1 MTARDVR
8 AAGVV
13 ALLPLLGLLGAPST
27 APAQPRETARLDRP
41 GRGLPA
47 NVERVDSL
55 GGITEYRLR
64 SNGMNVLLVPN
75 RSVPVVTFLVVYH
88 VGSRNEWPGSTG
100 SAHLLEH
107 LLFNKSTKNFGKAN
121 GRKTFQ
127 EVLYEAGA
135 DFGSSNMTTWN
146 DRMTGYSTLPSEK
159 LDLAMRI
166 EADRLGRA
174 LLLDSE
180 RQPEMS
186 VVRNEYEIGENNP
199 YGALDKAVIGAS
211 ITAHP
216 YHWDTI
222 GYRSDIEGVSTETLR
237 EHYRRFFH
245 PDNATA
251 IVVGDFDTAE
261 ALRLFDREFGAFP
274 RSKEPIPRVITTEP
288 PQEGERRVI
297 VRRPGTFGVVQI
309 AYLRP
314 GSLHPD
320 FLPLDLL
327 QVILASGV
335 NSRLY
340 QGLVE
345 KQLASE
351 IDAWNYTLLDPY
363 PFSVQAT
370 VAPTATHAAVEAALK
385 AALAAVARDGV
396 SADEL
401 ARAKK
406 QLEVATI
413 RRRDGT
419 YELAST
425 LGEAV
430 ASANWKWF
438 VNYVDGLEKVTAED
452 VKRVA
457 ATYFQPDKAT
467 VGWYVPLSEEATAPP
482 AAPAAKS
489 AKPAKSAE
497 PTKPTKP
504 AAKSKSKR
512 AGAGGAEDRAERATF
527 ASRTVREVL
536 PNGLV
541 VQVLPNRTLPTV
553 AVHGL
558 VLSGRAHAPA
568 GQPAFPALVAKMVT
582 RGAAGKDKRVTAARL
597 DDAGAR
603 LTIFSDLQET
613 SIVGSAMA
621 RDLRLVLETLA
632 DDLLRPDFAAA
643 ELTKA
648 KEELRAE
655 ILKGDDDTRQR
666 AADRLSRLI
675 FPAGHPYAAP
685 SREAMMASIDAAT
698 VANLRAYHAERFV
711 GSGTMISIVGDV
723 NPRETIALVGSLFGR
738 MPRGAK
744 PPAAPPRTQ
753 AGSAQDVVETMPGKA
768 NTDFYIGHAS
778 GLARRDPDYEA
789 ALIANAALG
798 QSGLTSRIGKR
809 VRDTEGLS
817 YSIVS
822 RFFWTDEIDG
832 AWAVICAVAPQ
843 NAAKAIRS
851 SREVVA
857 QYVRDGITAEE
868 VETQKSFFAGNFQV
882 RLGTNAGVATQLSY
896 AEKFGFGPKY
906 LDEYPARFR
915 AVTREEVN
923 AAIRKHIHPERA
935 NLVVAGDLRDV
946 PQ

>member
-1 MTARDVR
+1 MTARDARV
-8 AAGVV
+8 AGMA
-13 ALLPLLGLLGAPST
+13 ALLPLLGLLVAPSST
-27 APAQPRETARLDRP
+27 LAQPREALRQE
-41 GRGLPA
+41 RGLPA

-75 RSVPVVTFLVVYH
+75 RSVPVITFLVVYH
-88 VGSRNEWPGSTG
+88 VGSRNEWPGATG

-121 GRKTFQ
+121 GKKTFQ

-146 DRMTGYSTLPSEK
+146 DRMTGYSTLPSDK
-159 LDLAMRI
+159 LEVAMRI

-186 VVRNEYEIGENNP
+186 VVRNEYEIGENSP
-199 YGALDKAVIGAS
+199 YGALDKAVVSAS
-211 ITAHP
+211 VTAHP

-251 IVVGDFDTAE
+251 VIVGDFGNAA
-261 ALRLFDREFGAFP
+261 ALRLFDREFGSFP
-274 RSKEPIPRVITTEP
+274 HSKEPIPRVITVEP
-288 PQEGERRVI
+288 PQEGERRVV

-320 FLPLDLL
+320 FLPLELL

-345 KQLASE
+345 KQLATDV
-351 IDAWNYTLLDPY
+351 DAWNYTFVDPY

-370 VAPTATHAAVEAALK
+370 VAPTSTHGAVEAALK
-385 AALAAVARDGV
+385 GVLAAVARDGV
-396 SADEL
+396 SAEEL

-406 QLEVATI
+406 QLEVATV

-419 YELAST
+419 YELASS

-438 VNYVDGLEKVTAED
+438 VGYVDGLQKVTAGD

-457 ATYFQPDKAT
+457 ALYFQPDKAT
-467 VGWYVPLSEEATAPP
+467 VGWYLPRQDEASAP
-482 AAPAAKS
+482 
-489 AKPAKSAE
+489 PAKSA
-497 PTKPTKP
+497 PKAASK
-504 AAKSKSKR
+504 AKSKK
-512 AGAGGAEDRAERATF
+512 AGAGGATEPTAATSF
-527 ASRTVREVL
+527 GARTVREEL
-536 PNGLV
+536 SNGLV
-541 VQVLPNRTLPTV
+541 VQVLANHTLPTV
-553 AVHGL
+553 AVQGIA
-558 VLSGRAHAPA
+558 LSGRIHAPA
-568 GQPAFPALVAKMVT
+568 GQPALPALVAKMLT
-582 RGAAGKDKRVTAARL
+582 RGAAGHDKRETAARL

-603 LTIFSDLQET
+603 LGIFPDLQET
-613 SIVGSAMA
+613 SLVGSGMA

-632 DDLLRPDFAAA
+632 DDLLRPDFASEEVA
-643 ELTKA
+643 KA

-655 ILKGDDDTRQR
+655 VLKGDDDTRQR
-666 AADRLSRLI
+666 AADRLSRI
-675 FPAGHPYAAP
+675 IYPPGHPYAAP
-685 SREAMMASIDAAT
+685 TREAMLASVDAAT
-698 VANLRAYHAERFV
+698 VASLRAYHGQRFV
-711 GSGTMISIVGDV
+711 GSGTVISIVGDV
-723 NPRETIALVGSLFGR
+723 DPRETISLVASLFGH
-738 MPRGAK
+738 MPRGQK
-744 PPAAPPRTQ
+744 PAPAPARTEVGNPRE
-753 AGSAQDVVETMPGKA
+753 VVETLPGKA

-778 GLARRDPDYEA
+778 GLSRRDPDFEA

-817 YSIVS
+817 YNIVS
-822 RFFWTDEIDG
+822 RFYWTDEIDG

-843 NAAKAIRS
+843 NAAKAIAS
-851 SREVVA
+851 SRDVVA
-857 QYVRDGITAEE
+857 HYVRDGITPEE

-882 RLGTNAGVATQLSY
+882 RLGTNAGVATQLTY
-896 AEKFGFGPKY
+896 AEKYGFGPSY
-906 LDEYPARFR
+906 LDDYPARFR
-915 AVTREEVN
+915 AVTRDEVN
-923 AAIRKHIHPERA
+923 AAIRKHIHPDRA
-935 NLVVAGDLRDV
+935 TLVVAGDLKEV
-946 PQ
+946 PK

>member
-1 MTARDVR
+1 MTSRHGRVAG
-8 AAGVV
+8 AA
-13 ALLPLLGLLGAPST
+13 ALLPLLGLLLAPLQVS
-27 APAQPRETARLDRP
+27 AQPRESSRPARS
-41 GRGLPA
+41 LPA

-55 GGITEYRLR
+55 GGITEFRLR
-64 SNGMNVLLVPN
+64 SNGMNVLLAPN

-88 VGSRNEWPGSTG
+88 VGSRNEWPGATG

-121 GRKTFQ
+121 GKKTFQ

-146 DRMTGYSTLPSEK
+146 DRMTGYSTLPSDK

-199 YGALDKAVIGAS
+199 YGALDKAVIGAA

-251 IVVGDFDTAE
+251 IVVGDFEPAA
-261 ALRLFDREFGAFP
+261 ALRVFDREFGAFP
-274 RSKEPIPRVITTEP
+274 RAKAPIPPVITVEP
-288 PQEGERRVI
+288 PQEGERRV
-297 VRRPGTFGVVQI
+297 VVKRPGTFGIVQI
-309 AYLRP
+309 AYVRP

-320 FLPLDLL
+320 FLPLDVL
-327 QVILASGV
+327 QIILASGV

-345 KQLASE
+345 KQLATD
-351 IDAWNYTLLDPY
+351 IDAWNYTLADPF

-370 VAPTATHAAVEAALK
+370 VAPTSSHEAVEAALK

-396 SADEL
+396 SDDEL
-401 ARAKK
+401 DRAKK
-406 QLEVATI
+406 QLEVATV

-419 YELAST
+419 YELASS

-438 VNYVDGLEKVTAED
+438 VSYVDGLGKVTADD

-457 ATYFQPDKAT
+457 ATYLQPDKAT
-467 VGWYVPLSEEATAPP
+467 VGWYVPQRQEASAPP
-482 AAPAAKS
+482 AKEAPKPKGK
-489 AKPAKSAE
+489 AKP
-497 PTKPTKP
+497 
-504 AAKSKSKR
+504 KR
-512 AGAGGAEDRAERATF
+512 AGAGGASEATGAAGF
-527 ASRTVREVL
+527 ASRTVREML

-541 VQVLPNRTLPTV
+541 VQVQANRTLPTV
-553 AVHGL
+553 AIHGI
-558 VLSGRAHAPA
+558 VLSGAIHAPQ
-568 GQPAFPALVAKMVT
+568 GRPAIPALVAKMVT
-582 RGAAGKDKRVTAARL
+582 RGARGRDKREMAARL

-603 LTIFSDLQET
+603 LAIFSDLQET
-613 SIVGSAMA
+613 SIVGSGMA
-621 RDLRLVLETLA
+621 RDLRLLLETLA
-632 DDLLRPDFAAA
+632 DDLLHPDFASN
-643 ELTKA
+643 ELAKA

-655 ILKGDDDTRQR
+655 VVKGDDDTRQR
-666 AADRLSRLI
+666 AADRLSRLV
-675 FPAGHPYAAP
+675 FPARHPYAAP
-685 SREAMMASIDAAT
+685 TKDEMAASLDAAT
-698 VANLRAYHAERFV
+698 AASLRAYHAERFV
-711 GSGTMISIVGDV
+711 GTGTVLSIVGDV
-723 NPRETIALVGSLFGR
+723 DPNDTIALVASLFGD
-738 MPRGAK
+738 MPRGVKAVV
-744 PPAAPPRTQ
+744 APPRTELGV
-753 AGSAQDVVETMPGKA
+753 AREVVETMPGKA
-768 NTDFYIGHAS
+768 NANFYIGHAS
-778 GLARRDPDYEA
+778 GLARRDPDFEA

-798 QSGLTSRIGKR
+798 QSGLTSRVGKR
-809 VRDTEGLS
+809 VRDVEGLS
-817 YSIVS
+817 YNIFS
-822 RFFWTDEIDG
+822 RFFWTEEIDG
-832 AWAVICAVAPQ
+832 AWAVIAAVAPQ

-851 SREVVA
+851 TREVIA

-868 VETQKSFFAGNFQV
+868 VETQKNFFAGNFQV
-882 RLGTNAGVATQLSY
+882 RLGTNAGVATQLTY
-896 AEKFGFGPKY
+896 AEKYGFGPKY

-923 AAIRKHIHPERA
+923 AAIRKHLHPDRMH
-935 NLVVAGDLRDV
+935 LVVAGDLPEV
-946 PQ
+946 PK

>member
-1 MTARDVR
+1 MTSRHGFT
-8 AAGVV
+8 AGAV
-13 ALLPLLGLLGAPST
+13 ALLSLLGFLLAP
-27 APAQPRETARLDRP
+27 APASAQPREALRREP
-41 GRGLPA
+41 SLPA
-47 NVERVDSL
+47 NVERIDSL
-55 GGITEYRLR
+55 GGIAEFRLR

-75 RSVPVVTFLVVYH
+75 LSVPVVTFLVVYH
-88 VGSRNEWPGSTG
+88 VGSRNEWPGATG

-121 GRKTFQ
+121 GKKTFQ
-127 EVLYEAGA
+127 EVLYAAGA

-146 DRMTGYSTLPSEK
+146 DRMTGYSTLPSDK

-199 YGALDKAVIGAS
+199 YGALDKVVVGAS
-211 ITAHP
+211 VTAHP

-237 EHYRRFFH
+237 EHYRRYFH

-251 IVVGDFDTAE
+251 IVVGDFEPAA

-274 RSKEPIPRVITTEP
+274 RAKEPIPRVITVEP

-297 VRRPGTFGVVQI
+297 VRRPGTFGIVQI

-320 FLPLDLL
+320 FLPLELL
-327 QVILASGV
+327 QMILASGV

-345 KQLASE
+345 KQLATE
-351 IDAWNYTLLDPY
+351 IDAWNYTLVDPY

-370 VAPTATHAAVEAALK
+370 VAPTSSHEAVEAALK

-401 ARAKK
+401 ERAKK
-406 QLEVATI
+406 KLEVATV
-413 RRRDGT
+413 RRCDGT
-419 YELAST
+419 YELASS

-438 VNYVDGLEKVTAED
+438 ASYVDGLRKVTGDD

-457 ATYFQPDKAT
+457 ATYFKPDMAT
-467 VGWYVPLSEEATAPP
+467 VGWYVPQREEASAPP
-482 AAPAAKS
+482 AKAAP
-489 AKPAKSAE
+489 KP
-497 PTKPTKP
+497 
-504 AAKSKSKR
+504 KSKAKTKR
-512 AGAGGAEDRAERATF
+512 AGAGGASDTEDRADPARF
-527 ASRTVREVL
+527 APRTVREEL

-541 VQVLPNRTLPTV
+541 VQVLSNRTLPTV
-553 AVHGL
+553 AIHGI
-558 VLSGRAHAPA
+558 VLSGRIHAPE
-568 GQPAFPALVAKMVT
+568 GRPAVSSLVAKLVT
-582 RGAAGKDKRVTAARL
+582 RGAGGRDKREMAARL

-603 LTIFSDLQET
+603 LAIFSDLQET
-613 SIVGSAMA
+613 SIVGSGMA
-621 RDLRLVLETLA
+621 RDLRLLLETLA
-632 DDLLRPDFAAA
+632 DDLLRPNFAAD
-643 ELTKA
+643 ELVKA

-655 ILKGDDDTRQR
+655 VLKGDDDTRQR
-666 AADRLSRLI
+666 AADRLSRVI
-675 FPAGHPYAAP
+675 YPTGHPYAAP
-685 SREAMMASIDAAT
+685 TRDAMMASLDGAT
-698 VANLRAYHAERFV
+698 VAGLRAYHAERFV
-711 GSGTMISIVGDV
+711 GSGTVLSIVGDV
-723 NPRETIALVGSLFGR
+723 DPRETIALVASLFGG
-738 MPRGAK
+738 MSRGAK
-744 PPAAPPRTQ
+744 PGSAPPRTEP
-753 AGSAQDVVETMPGKA
+753 GSAQEVVETMSGKA
-768 NTDFYIGHAS
+768 NADFYIGHAS

-798 QSGLTSRIGKR
+798 QSGLTSRVGKR

-822 RFFWTDEIDG
+822 RFFWTDAIDG
-832 AWAVICAVAPQ
+832 AWAVIAAVAPQ

-851 SREVVA
+851 SREVIA

-882 RLGTNAGVATQLSY
+882 RLGTNAGVATQLTY
-896 AEKFGFGPKY
+896 AEKYGFGAKY

-915 AVTREEVN
+915 AVTREGVN
-923 AAIRKHIHPERA
+923 AAIRKHLHPDRMH
-935 NLVVAGDLRDV
+935 LVVAGDLRDV
-946 PQ
+946 PK

>member
-1 MTARDVR
+1 MTSRHGF
-8 AAGVV
+8 AAAAV
-13 ALLPLLGLLGAPST
+13 ALLSLLGFLLAP
-27 APAQPRETARLDRP
+27 APASAQPREAL
-41 GRGLPA
+41 RGERSLPA

-55 GGITEYRLR
+55 GGIAEFRLR

-88 VGSRNEWPGSTG
+88 VGSRNEWPGATG

-107 LLFNKSTKNFGKAN
+107 LLFNKSTRNFGKAN
-121 GRKTFQ
+121 GKKTFQ

-146 DRMTGYSTLPSEK
+146 DRMTGYSTLPSDK
-159 LDLAMRI
+159 LELAMKI

-199 YGALDKAVIGAS
+199 YGALDKAVVGAS
-211 ITAHP
+211 VTAHP

-237 EHYRRFFH
+237 EHYRRYFH

-251 IVVGDFDTAE
+251 IVVGDFDRAT

-274 RSKEPIPRVITTEP
+274 RSKEPIPRVITVEP
-288 PQEGERRVI
+288 PQEGERRVV
-297 VRRPGTFGVVQI
+297 VRRPGTFGIVQI

-320 FLPLDLL
+320 FLPLELL
-327 QVILASGV
+327 QMILASGV

-345 KQLASE
+345 KQLATE
-351 IDAWNYTLLDPY
+351 IDAWNYTLADPY

-370 VAPTATHAAVEAALK
+370 VAPASSHEVVEGALK
-385 AALAAVARDGV
+385 SALASVARDGV

-401 ARAKK
+401 ERAKK
-406 QLEVATI
+406 KLEVATV
-413 RRRDGT
+413 RGRDGT
-419 YELAST
+419 YELASS

-430 ASANWKWF
+430 ASANWTWF
-438 VNYVDGLEKVTAED
+438 VSYVDGLRKVAADD

-467 VGWYVPLSEEATAPP
+467 VGWYVPRREEASAPP
-482 AAPAAKS
+482 AKAAP
-489 AKPAKSAE
+489 KP
-497 PTKPTKP
+497 
-504 AAKSKSKR
+504 KSKAKTKR
-512 AGAGGAEDRAERATF
+512 AGAGGASDTEDRADAARF
-527 ASRTVREVL
+527 ASRTVREEL

-541 VQVLPNRTLPTV
+541 VQVLSNRTLPTV
-553 AVHGL
+553 AMHGI
-558 VLSGRAHAPA
+558 VLSGRIHAPE
-568 GQPAFPALVAKMVT
+568 GRPAVPSLVAKMVT
-582 RGAAGKDKRVTAARL
+582 RGAGGRDKREMAARL

-603 LTIFSDLQET
+603 LAIVSDLQET
-613 SIVGSAMA
+613 SIVGSGMA
-621 RDLRLVLETLA
+621 RDLRLLLETLA
-632 DDLLRPDFAAA
+632 DDLLRPNFAAD
-643 ELTKA
+643 ELVKA

-655 ILKGDDDTRQR
+655 VLKGDDDTRQR
-666 AADRLSRLI
+666 AADRLSRVI
-675 FPAGHPYAAP
+675 YPAEHPYAAP
-685 SREAMMASIDAAT
+685 TREAMMASLDGATAAG
-698 VANLRAYHAERFV
+698 LRAYHAERFV
-711 GSGTMISIVGDV
+711 GSGTVLSIVGDV
-723 NPRETIALVGSLFGR
+723 DPRETIALVASLFGG
-738 MPRGAK
+738 MSRGAK
-744 PPAAPPRTQ
+744 PAPTPPRTEP
-753 AGSAQDVVETMPGKA
+753 GSAQEAVETLSGKA

-798 QSGLTSRIGKR
+798 QSGLTSRVGKR

-832 AWAVICAVAPQ
+832 AWAVIAAVAPQ

-851 SREVVA
+851 SREVIA
-857 QYVRDGITAEE
+857 QYVRDGITTEE
-868 VETQKSFFAGNFQV
+868 VETQKNFFAGNFQV
-882 RLGTNAGVATQLSY
+882 RLGTNAGVATQLTY
-896 AEKFGFGPKY
+896 AEKYGFGPKY

-923 AAIRKHIHPERA
+923 AAIRKHLHPDRMH
-935 NLVVAGDLRDV
+935 LVVAGDLRDV
-946 PQ
+946 PK